1 MKKLLALSISAIL
14 LVSAFSA
21 CQSKL
26 PEDDSLVIENN
37 YLAAECAESKMTS
50 DGAGL
55 YFCYSPYN
63 LHYIDTDTQNA
74 AVLCSKPDCPHYVE
88 NPGIESLDC
97 FAQMIYDQGGN
108 LYYYQEKLYY
118 TILGGIQTDAV
129 LAQANPTG
137 TETKTLVKIQ
147 DTLTDTISAYQS
159 SHSGAVVTGITP
171 QILGAHNGK
180 LYIKATV
187 SYSISQNGTSSFQDQ
202 SVFLFYDCADGSTG
216 QLENEEIQAQL
227 DSGIPVYAVLS
238 GNRMICLFTQKDQA
252 AETLTATRENT
263 YQLISVNLD
272 SQKVEKT
279 LDFDDVGIM
288 ELHLTQSGDFYLTE
302 DVTDSENHTRTYY
315 EYGTELEQKDE
326 YTLDLNQFN
335 SPWRLDND
343 LICAKMTP
351 GVYALLG
358 PNGAGKSTLMN
369 IIVDNLRPNQGRVLF
384 NGEDTLK
391 LGKEFRRQL
400 GYMPQQQGAYH
411 DFTAKRFLW
420 YMAALCGLKQKQAK
434 ERIADLLELVGLT
447 DVQNQ
452 SIGSFSGGMKQR
464 VFIAQAL
471 LNDPK
476 VLILDE
482 PTAGLD
488 PKERIRIRNFISEI
502 SMNKIVIFAT
512 HVVSDIE
519 FIAKEILLIRSGKL
533 LLKETPT
540 KVLEKMEHK
549 VFSALVSPEQLKPLQ
564 SQYRISNIASQGEKL
579 LIRIVSDTPPV
590 LDMLQEVPPA
600 LEDLYLYYFADEV

>member
-1 MKKLLALSISAIL
+1 MKKLLTLSISAIL

-63 LHYIDTDTQNA
+63 VHYIDTDTQNA
-74 AVLCSKPDCPHYVE
+74 AVLCCKPDCPHYVE

-315 EYGTELEQKDE
+315 EYSAELEQKDE

-335 SPWRLDND
+335 SPWRLDNN
-343 LICAKMTP
+343 LICTNGVLLENVEYDPQSSQMTVIDLETQESKTDIAP
-351 GVYALLG
+351 YSLGILGTANGKVLACREMTRYFLLD
-358 PNGAGKSTLMN
+358 GKSMSES
-369 IIVDNLRPNQGRVLF
+369 P
-384 NGEDTLK
+384 
-391 LGKEFRRQL
+391 
-400 GYMPQQQGAYH
+400 
-411 DFTAKRFLW
+411 
-420 YMAALCGLKQKQAK
+420 AA
-434 ERIADLLELVGLT
+434 
-447 DVQNQ
+447 
-452 SIGSFSGGMKQR
+452 
-464 VFIAQAL
+464 
-471 LNDPK
+471 
-476 VLILDE
+476 
-482 PTAGLD
+482 
-488 PKERIRIRNFISEI
+488 
-502 SMNKIVIFAT
+502 
-512 HVVSDIE
+512 
-519 FIAKEILLIRSGKL
+519 
-533 LLKETPT
+533 
-540 KVLEKMEHK
+540 
-549 VFSALVSPEQLKPLQ
+549 VSPTPVE
-564 SQYRISNIASQGEKL
+564 G
-579 LIRIVSDTPPV
+579 LIPDP
-590 LDMLQEVPPA
+590 
-600 LEDLYLYYFADEV
+600 YLSIE

>member
-1 MKKLLALSISAIL
+1 
-14 LVSAFSA
+14 
-21 CQSKL
+21 
-26 PEDDSLVIENN
+26 
-37 YLAAECAESKMTS
+37 
-50 DGAGL
+50 
-55 YFCYSPYN
+55 
-63 LHYIDTDTQNA
+63 
-74 AVLCSKPDCPHYVE
+74 
-88 NPGIESLDC
+88 
-97 FAQMIYDQGGN
+97 MIYDQGGN

-202 SVFLFYDCADGSTG
+202 SVFLFYDCADGSTE

-227 DSGIPVYAVLS
+227 DSGIPVHAVLS

-302 DVTDSENHTRTYY
+302 NVTDSENHTRTYY
-315 EYGTELEQKDE
+315 EYSAELEQEDK

-343 LICAKMTP
+343 LICTNGVLLENEEYDPQSSQMTVIDLETQESKTDIAP
-351 GVYALLG
+351 YSLGILGTANGKVLACREMTRYFLLD
-358 PNGAGKSTLMN
+358 GKSMSES
-369 IIVDNLRPNQGRVLF
+369 P
-384 NGEDTLK
+384 
-391 LGKEFRRQL
+391 
-400 GYMPQQQGAYH
+400 
-411 DFTAKRFLW
+411 
-420 YMAALCGLKQKQAK
+420 AA
-434 ERIADLLELVGLT
+434 
-447 DVQNQ
+447 
-452 SIGSFSGGMKQR
+452 
-464 VFIAQAL
+464 
-471 LNDPK
+471 
-476 VLILDE
+476 
-482 PTAGLD
+482 
-488 PKERIRIRNFISEI
+488 
-502 SMNKIVIFAT
+502 
-512 HVVSDIE
+512 
-519 FIAKEILLIRSGKL
+519 
-533 LLKETPT
+533 
-540 KVLEKMEHK
+540 
-549 VFSALVSPEQLKPLQ
+549 VSPTPVE
-564 SQYRISNIASQGEKL
+564 G
-579 LIRIVSDTPPV
+579 LIPDP
-590 LDMLQEVPPA
+590 
-600 LEDLYLYYFADEV
+600 YLSIE

>member
-1 MKKLLALSISAIL
+1 MELYL
-14 LVSAFSA
+14 
-21 CQSKL
+21 
-26 PEDDSLVIENN
+26 DD
-37 YLAAECAESKMTS
+37 
-50 DGAGL
+50 
-55 YFCYSPYN
+55 
-63 LHYIDTDTQNA
+63 
-74 AVLCSKPDCPHYVE
+74 LCK
-88 NPGIESLDC
+88 
-97 FAQMIYDQGGN
+97 
-108 LYYYQEKLYY
+108 
-118 TILGGIQTDAV
+118 
-129 LAQANPTG
+129 
-137 TETKTLVKIQ
+137 
-147 DTLTDTISAYQS
+147 
-159 SHSGAVVTGITP
+159 
-171 QILGAHNGK
+171 
-180 LYIKATV
+180 
-187 SYSISQNGTSSFQDQ
+187 
-202 SVFLFYDCADGSTG
+202 
-216 QLENEEIQAQL
+216 
-227 DSGIPVYAVLS
+227 
-238 GNRMICLFTQKDQA
+238 
-252 AETLTATRENT
+252 T
-263 YQLISVNLD
+263 YQKGRPPALD
-272 SQKVEKT
+272 HFS
-279 LDFDDVGIM
+279 
-288 ELHLTQSGDFYLTE
+288 
-302 DVTDSENHTRTYY
+302 
-315 EYGTELEQKDE
+315 
-326 YTLDLNQFN
+326 
-335 SPWRLDND
+335 
-343 LICAKMTP
+343 AKMTP

-400 GYMPQQQGAYH
+400 GYMPQQQGAYR

>member
-1 MKKLLALSISAIL
+1 MLQTRLPPLCGESGHRVPGLL
-14 LVSAFSA
+14 
-21 CQSKL
+21 C
-26 PEDDSLVIENN
+26 PDDLRS
-37 YLAAECAESKMTS
+37 
-50 DGAGL
+50 
-55 YFCYSPYN
+55 
-63 LHYIDTDTQNA
+63 
-74 AVLCSKPDCPHYVE
+74 
-88 NPGIESLDC
+88 
-97 FAQMIYDQGGN
+97 GGN

-238 GNRMICLFTQKDQA
+238 GNRMICLFTQKDQD

-343 LICAKMTP
+343 LICTNGVLLENGEYDPQSSQMTVIDLETQESKTHIAP
-351 GVYALLG
+351 YSLGILGTANGKVLACREMTRYFLLD
-358 PNGAGKSTLMN
+358 GKSMSES
-369 IIVDNLRPNQGRVLF
+369 P
-384 NGEDTLK
+384 
-391 LGKEFRRQL
+391 
-400 GYMPQQQGAYH
+400 
-411 DFTAKRFLW
+411 
-420 YMAALCGLKQKQAK
+420 AA
-434 ERIADLLELVGLT
+434 
-447 DVQNQ
+447 
-452 SIGSFSGGMKQR
+452 
-464 VFIAQAL
+464 
-471 LNDPK
+471 
-476 VLILDE
+476 
-482 PTAGLD
+482 
-488 PKERIRIRNFISEI
+488 
-502 SMNKIVIFAT
+502 
-512 HVVSDIE
+512 
-519 FIAKEILLIRSGKL
+519 
-533 LLKETPT
+533 
-540 KVLEKMEHK
+540 
-549 VFSALVSPEQLKPLQ
+549 VSPTPVE
-564 SQYRISNIASQGEKL
+564 G
-579 LIRIVSDTPPV
+579 LIPDP
-590 LDMLQEVPPA
+590 
-600 LEDLYLYYFADEV
+600 YLSIE